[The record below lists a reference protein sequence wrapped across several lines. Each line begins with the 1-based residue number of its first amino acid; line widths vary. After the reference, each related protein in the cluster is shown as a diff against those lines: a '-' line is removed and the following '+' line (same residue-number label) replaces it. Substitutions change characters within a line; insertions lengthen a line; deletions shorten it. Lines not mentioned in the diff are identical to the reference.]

1 MVFLLIQQ
9 TPETFVKEAAV
20 WNASGHS
27 GITCTMGAIAPE
39 PTWWSC
45 QGHPWD
51 QASATNRPEEG
62 RWQWWIRN
70 NRNTRSKWIRS
81 CHFDGWFMFYTNL
94 YRSLQLFT
102 DLNSMWFTRK
112 SGFPQPHQV
121 PAAFACPR
129 ALPGNIPVIKD
140 SLDCE
145 EIVSLS
151 MVRWHTWSRYI
162 QILLALRMLRS
173 ESFMPGS
180 RCLQHPRDFNTSS
193 HRFWC
198 SALQRSR
205 QPTLTVLNSSSELRW
220 LCQILGPSCIQ
231 AQLVGKKN
239 GRRYDCPNLWS
250 LDCAV
255 KEDSNYI

>member
-1 MVFLLIQQ
+1 MVDSCSIQ
-9 TPETFVKEAAV
+9 
-20 WNASGHS
+20 
-27 GITCTMGAIAPE
+27 I
-39 PTWWSC
+39 
-45 QGHPWD
+45 
-51 QASATNRPEEG
+51 
-62 RWQWWIRN
+62 
-70 NRNTRSKWIRS
+70 
-81 CHFDGWFMFYTNL
+81 
-94 YRSLQLFT
+94 FT
-102 DLNSMWFTRK
+102 DLYSCLQISIACGSLVNPDSPSLIK
-112 SGFPQPHQV
+112 FPLHSH
-121 PAAFACPR
+121 
-129 ALPGNIPVIKD
+129 ALALFLETFL
-140 SLDCE
+140 SLKTHWTVKRLWVCQ
-145 EIVSLS
+145 S

-180 RCLQHPRDFNTSS
+180 RCLQHPKDFNTCS

-250 LDCAV
+250 LECAV

>member
-1 MVFLLIQQ
+1 MLPV
-9 TPETFVKEAAV
+9 
-20 WNASGHS
+20 SHS

-62 RWQWWIRN
+62 QWQWWIRN

-151 MVRWHTWSRYI
+151 VYGKVTYMI
-162 QILLALRMLRS
+162 QIYPDTACTPDVKVREFHARIQVS
-173 ESFMPGS
+173 P
-180 RCLQHPRDFNTSS
+180 TS
-193 HRFWC
+193 
-198 SALQRSR
+198 
-205 QPTLTVLNSSSELRW
+205 
-220 LCQILGPSCIQ
+220 
-231 AQLVGKKN
+231 
-239 GRRYDCPNLWS
+239 
-250 LDCAV
+250 
-255 KEDSNYI
+255 